1 MNISLYRPIGKGL
14 RLTKKLVCSSIYQ
27 NYEEGK
33 KKKTKKK
40 KCEYLGLFCHVKS
53 LFYVKSSGILG
64 KIISMAAAGLTLLFV
79 RCFKKKGSNNVLYS
93 KC

>member
-1 MNISLYRPIGKGL
+1 M
-14 RLTKKLVCSSIYQ
+14 KKEKEKTI
-27 NYEEGK
+27 K
-33 KKKTKKK
+33 KKKND
-40 KCEYLGLFCHVKS
+40 CLGLFWHVTS

-64 KIISMAAAGLTLLFV
+64 KIISMTAAGLTLLFV